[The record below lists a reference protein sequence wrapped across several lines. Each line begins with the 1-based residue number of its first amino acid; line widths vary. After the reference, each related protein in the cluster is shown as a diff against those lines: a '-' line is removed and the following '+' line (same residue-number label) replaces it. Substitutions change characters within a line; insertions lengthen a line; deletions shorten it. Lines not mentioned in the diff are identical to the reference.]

1 VRRFGIDLVKSLDH
15 VSRHRKTMLLL
26 GRWAKNRRRSGVSSA
41 NRPTIPAGRADRA
54 ALIILHHPDISPA
67 SFPPSSRHG
76 TLDLG
81 DRFPM
86 RLCIGTRSPNGDVL
100 GGRFK
105 DLTDR
110 ERECLFL
117 ATRFMRPKEIAA
129 QIGGSPRTVE
139 THLTRAAVK
148 IGASTPREAAKMYAE
163 HLSQFGSGNTPTE
176 TTRLSDSL
184 TDHSSSAPQKVAEQP
199 TDDAVREHPATLL
212 GKPESNPLQGP
223 FAWPWKGIKP
233 DDMTITQMLAVIL
246 AGAILAA
253 VALIITIAMAD
264 AFDRLASILTR
275 RP

>member
-1 VRRFGIDLVKSLDH
+1 VWLIHGGALGQRF
-15 VSRHRKTMLLL
+15 
-26 GRWAKNRRRSGVSSA
+26 N
-41 NRPTIPAGRADRA
+41 
-54 ALIILHHPDISPA
+54 
-67 SFPPSSRHG
+67 
-76 TLDLG
+76 
-81 DRFPM
+81 
-86 RLCIGTRSPNGDVL
+86 
-100 GGRFK
+100 

-163 HLSQFGSGNTPTE
+163 HLSKYGSGNTPTE

-184 TDHSSSAPQKVAEQP
+184 TNQSSSAPQKDAEQP
-199 TDDAVREHPATLL
+199 TDDAVRENLVTLL
-212 GKPESNPLQGP
+212 GQPGSNPLQGP
-223 FAWPWKGIKP
+223 FAWPMKGITP
-233 DDMTITQMLAVIL
+233 DDMTTIQMLAVIMV
-246 AGAILAA
+246 GAIFAA

-275 RP
+275 RS